1 MIDENQKKILSA
13 LASLAKPASGK
24 EVAASAG
31 LDAKV
36 VSNEIKKLKS
46 KGFVDSPVR
55 CKYGVTA
62 FGKEQL

>member
-1 MIDENQKKILSA
+1 MIDDNRKKILTA
-13 LASLAKPASGK
+13 LISLKKPASGK

-31 LDAKV
+31 LDAKL
-36 VSNEIKKLKS
+36 VSNEINKLKG

-62 FGKEQL
+62 LGKEQL